1 MSLSKALKEKQ
12 LDVRLRD
19 KLLAQGR
26 LKNEELET
34 YVKSLTDDSNK
45 MSIIKQDNRNKNS
58 EE

>member
-34 YVKSLTDDSNK
+34 YIKSLTDDSNK